1 MQIKGTTALIT
12 GANGGLGEAI
22 ATHLA
27 QAGARLILTGRRKDA
42 LEPIAAKLGARMI
55 VADLAERADVDR
67 IFAEAGEV
75 DVLVANAA
83 LPASGRFLDFEPAF
97 LDRALDVN
105 LRAPIVMAHPFAK
118 KMAERKRGHLV
129 FISSIS
135 GKVASFGTTLYSG
148 SKFGM
153 RGFAL
158 ALREELAGSN
168 VGVSTL
174 FPGFIRDAGMFAKT
188 GVKLPSTMG
197 TRSPDDVG
205 RAVVKAITEDIGE
218 IEVAAFEQR
227 LGSFIG
233 AFSPRLIAFL
243 QRQGGG
249 HRLAAKVAA
258 TQRDVR

>member
-1 MQIKGTTALIT
+1 MNLNGATALIT

-22 ATHLA
+22 ATHLSK
-27 QAGARLILTGRRKDA
+27 AGAKLVLTGRRKDA
-42 LEPIAAKLGARMI
+42 LEPIAQKLGAKMI
-55 VADLAERADVDR
+55 IADLAERKDVER
-67 IFAEAGEV
+67 IHAEAGDI

-83 LPASGRFLDFEPAF
+83 LPASGLFLDFEPAF

-105 LRAPIVMAHPFAK
+105 LRAPIVMAQPFAK

-135 GKVASFGTTLYSG
+135 GKVAALGTTLYSG
-148 SKFGM
+148 TKFGM

-158 ALREELAGSN
+158 ALREELAYSQ
-168 VGVSTL
+168 VGVSTI

-188 GVKLPSTMG
+188 GVKLPAVMG

-205 RAVVKAITEDIGE
+205 RAVVKAITKDIAE

-227 LGSFIG
+227 LGSFLAGI
-233 AFSPRLIAFL
+233 SPGLVGWM

-249 HRLAAKVAA
+249 HQLATEMASAQKGI
-258 TQRDVR
+258 R